1 MKDDPA
7 IKRIRDVRHQISKE
21 HSHDP
26 KKIVGYYMELQR
38 QRQEQSRTDRL
49 KKES

>member
-26 KKIVGYYMELQR
+26 KKIVGYYMEIQR
-38 QRQEQSRTDRL
+38 QRQEQSQADRL
-49 KKES
+49 KKE